1 MDILNIDVMTNNGK
15 YFYKS
20 LKYNYNS
27 LFKFDLESMM
37 SWLYESLPSLKTRDD
52 VKLHLDFPNGEKYE
66 VYISDLKKNYK

>member
-1 MDILNIDVMTNNGK
+1 MDVLNIDVMTGNGK

-37 SWLYESLPSLKTRDD
+37 SWLYESLPSLKTRKDI
-52 VKLHLDFPNGEKYE
+52 KLYLEFPTGEKHE
-66 VYISDLKKNYK
+66 LYITDLKKN